1 VILQLSLPHNPTE
14 VTAGERLLNQ
24 RGVSMNDLELKKRTE
39 GLDDENLARVTGG
52 LNPQPLPPRQEFKL
66 SENVYRIP
74 ALR

>member
-1 VILQLSLPHNPTE
+1 
-14 VTAGERLLNQ
+14 
-24 RGVSMNDLELKKRTE
+24 MNDLELKKRTE